1 MSKIKFTTVSI
12 PKPLYEKIEKFL
24 EGTGFGTVSSFVN
37 FLLRDIVSSGDLN
50 KEGDPDVTE
59 KIRQRLKRMGYIQ

>member
-1 MSKIKFTTVSI
+1 MSKIKFTTISI

-37 FLLRDIVSSGDLN
+37 YVLRDIVSSGELDE
-50 KEGDPDVTE
+50 EGDPDVTE
-59 KIRQRLKRMGYIQ
+59 KIRRRLKRLGYIR